1 MTSLKGITLQLM
13 IGPGMPVLAKKSV
26 MDALESVQTTT
37 AVGAKSGFQLT
48 FKFSKVSEI
57 ARSLLPGGYFD
68 PLNRV
73 IVAAT
78 INGVT
83 QVLADGPIMRQD
95 LVAATEPGSAKLTV
109 TGEDLSAY
117 MDIVELTGI
126 PYPAMPVF
134 AQIMLILA
142 KYAVLGVV
150 PMVIPPIAEDFL
162 SPTTGWKSHQGTDL
176 AYIEGHAKK
185 AGYVFAVQPGPTP
198 GVSTAYFG
206 PPVRIGTPQPALSID
221 FDRATNVEG
230 LSFSFDANNAIL
242 PYTFARIPIAK
253 VEIPVP
259 VPDIGILKPP
269 LSARPFIPAKLRK
282 MENGRFGLADVL
294 KHVIAGRGGP
304 DPVNGSGSLNV
315 GVYGSALK
323 SGSLVGVRGAGLAY
337 DGMWFVK
344 SVSNTLSRGSWKQN
358 FQISRDGLISQT
370 QTVPV

>member
-1 MTSLKGITLQLM
+1 MTSLKGVTLQLM
-13 IGPGMPVLAKKSV
+13 IGPGVPVLAKKSV
-26 MDALESVQTTT
+26 IDALESVQTTS
-37 AVGAKSGFQLT
+37 AVGSKSGFQLA
-48 FKFSKVSEI
+48 FKLSKTSEI
-57 ARSLLPGGYFD
+57 AKSLLPGGYFD

-73 IVAAT
+73 ILAAT

-117 MDIVELTGI
+117 MDLVELTGI

-142 KYAVLGVV
+142 KYAAFGLV
-150 PMVIPPIAEDFL
+150 PMVFPPISEDFMI
-162 SPTTGWKSHQGTDL
+162 PTTGWKSHQGTDL
-176 AYIEGHAKK
+176 AYIEQQAKS
-185 AGYVFAVQPGPTP
+185 AGYVFCVQPGPMP
-198 GVSTAYFG
+198 GMSTAYFG
-206 PPVRIGTPQPALSID
+206 PAIRLGLPQPALSID

-230 LSFSFDANNAIL
+230 LTFSFDANNAIM
-242 PYTFARIPIAK
+242 PYTFVRIPIAK

-269 LSARPFIPAKLRK
+269 LAARPFIPAKLRQL
-282 MENGRFGLADVL
+282 ENGRFGFGDVL

-304 DPVNGSGSLNV
+304 DPVNGSGTLNV
-315 GVYGSALK
+315 GVYGTALK

-344 SVSNTLSRGSWKQN
+344 SVSNTLSRGSWKQA
-358 FQISRDGLISQT
+358 FQISRDGLVSQT